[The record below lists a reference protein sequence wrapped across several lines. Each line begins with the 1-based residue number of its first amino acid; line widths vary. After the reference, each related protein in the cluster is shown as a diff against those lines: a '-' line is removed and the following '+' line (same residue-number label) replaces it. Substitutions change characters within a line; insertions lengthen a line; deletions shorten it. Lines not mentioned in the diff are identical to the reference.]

1 VPSKAGIPGTDSP
14 LERERLSTDSSYT
27 TSSSSSSESFSI
39 GGGIMH
45 CEYEVVD
52 GVLSLVLFAVEAAAQ
67 EGAF

>member
-1 VPSKAGIPGTDSP
+1 
-14 LERERLSTDSSYT
+14 
-27 TSSSSSSESFSI
+27 
-39 GGGIMH
+39 MH